1 MLAMTERD
9 NQTLIYTGTIA
20 EVKAE
25 GDKSLAIVDVL
36 GRKTDWLPVL
46 QQANSFK
53 KHYTPIRVGEQVSIF
68 INRFVIRGI
77 FNLDCK
83 EPDGANS
90 HTEITE
96 YEDGTRVEYNTQEK
110 VLPVNAV
117 GMINVFAQTA
127 NIFAATGDVIIDGVS
142 LVHHTHKQNAGDH
155 HGGGVDCNPPN
166 KANNQGDE

>member
-1 MLAMTERD
+1 MRAMTERD
-9 NQTLIYTGTIA
+9 NQTLIYTGTIT

-25 GDKSLAIVDVL
+25 GDTSLAIVNVL

-53 KHYTPIRVGEQVSIF
+53 KHYTPIRVGEQVSVF

-90 HTEITE
+90 YTEITE
-96 YEDGTRVEYNTQEK
+96 YEDGTRIEYNTQEK
-110 VLPVNAV
+110 VLTVNAV
-117 GMINVFAQTA
+117 DTINVFAKTA
-127 NIFAATGDVIIDGVS
+127 NVYADTGDVLIDGVS
-142 LVHHTHKQNAGDH
+142 LVNHTHPQNAGNH
-155 HGGGVDCNPPN
+155 FGGSANTSKPN
-166 KANNQGDE
+166 KTDN